1 MNRAPGSLLE
11 ESHAQGPPQ
20 VSSIVAYSKGFAC
33 SFGQGVVFLFE
44 KTDDKDTFKK
54 TREIRV
60 NIVAAFSSMWSDMQK
75 KKKKKRPVLDVPN
88 V

>member
-1 MNRAPGSLLE
+1 M
-11 ESHAQGPPQ
+11 
-20 VSSIVAYSKGFAC
+20 
-33 SFGQGVVFLFE
+33 FLFE